1 MDKNNLEQRLIDALS
16 RLQHTDVDKILLTEQ
31 ERFGTDSVREQHF
44 RFVIGRY
51 HFVVEASCF
60 CEVFSDLPI
69 APVPNAP
76 ALLAG
81 LCNVRGGL
89 VPVYQLHHE
98 WALAL
103 PQKRYVFCVG
113 KGDNTV
119 ALLVDSLPHS
129 VDLAE
134 QDCVTD
140 ETLDNDSVLSLLV
153 EKTFLARGVPHYRLP
168 GKTLGPQLLVLA
180 NRRIHENTDTDMH
193 HHATSIYAM

>member
-1 MDKNNLEQRLIDALS
+1 
-16 RLQHTDVDKILLTEQ
+16 
-31 ERFGTDSVREQHF
+31 
-44 RFVIGRY
+44 
-51 HFVVEASCF
+51 
-60 CEVFSDLPI
+60 
-69 APVPNAP
+69 
-76 ALLAG
+76 
-81 LCNVRGGL
+81 
-89 VPVYQLHHE
+89 E

-153 EKTFLARGVPHYRLP
+153 EKHFLRGECPTTGCP
-168 GKTLGPQLLVLA
+168 E
-180 NRRIHENTDTDMH
+180 RRWALSCWCWPIAVSTRTQ
-193 HHATSIYAM
+193 IQICII